1 MATPRARKTK
11 LMRNVETKFQRPLEK
26 LVPEMVNERGLS
38 GAAAVLEVSPATLSY
53 WMLKLGIQYRTVA
66 LSSGETIEVRKPG

>member
-11 LMRNVETKFQRPLEK
+11 LMRIVETKFQRPLEK
-26 LVPEMVNERGLS
+26 LVPELVNERGLS
-38 GAAAVLEVSPATLSY
+38 GAAVELEVSPSTLNY
-53 WMLKLGIQYRTVA
+53 WMLKLGIQVKTVA